1 MLWRNF
7 NMTNKTEKFKN
18 KVVTGM
24 VRLYYANVFK
34 QKKGAYSKPMYSV
47 LVNINNVDVDNC
59 IDRCFIDI
67 SLKLACKWPIRIMS
81 RLWTKMKIII
91 AVAIMYEL
99 FSAFSIEIATK
110 VLQQILKH
118 L

>member
-1 MLWRNF
+1 MK
-7 NMTNKTEKFKN
+7 NKTEKLKN

-24 VRLYYANVFK
+24 VRISYANVFK
-34 QKKGAYSKPMYSV
+34 QKRAAYFNPTYSV
-47 LVNINNVDVDNC
+47 LVNITNVDVDNC

-67 SLKLACKWPIRIMS
+67 SLRLACKWPIRIMS
-81 RLWTKMKIII
+81 ILWTKMKIII
-91 AVAIMYEL
+91 AIAIMYEL
-99 FSAFSIEIATK
+99 FSAFSIDIATK